1 MRQWR
6 QLAFGGSMLVLG
18 YVLGTAG
25 LFQPASLTAQDFGD
39 GLSEDTENRIRAAH
53 RAVREAVEALQSEG
67 RYEAIT
73 QGTNSFL
80 ALSGGGNAREDL
92 EQGRGVDPE
101 TFAALYA
108 GLATPEVAELLEIDE
123 EGRITYNDQV
133 VRMYSRSRL
142 QRSYSERLKYF
153 ETSL

>member
-1 MRQWR
+1 
-6 QLAFGGSMLVLG
+6 MLVLG
-18 YVLGTAG
+18 YMLGTAG
-25 LFQPASLTAQDFGD
+25 VFQPASLTAQDFGA

-53 RAVREAVEALQSEG
+53 RAIREAVEALQSEG

-73 QGTNSFL
+73 QGPNAFL

-92 EQGRGVDPE
+92 ESGQGVDPE

-108 GLATPEVAELLEIDE
+108 GLAIPEVADLLEVDE
-123 EGRITYNDQV
+123 EGRIMYNDQV

-142 QRSYSERLKYF
+142 ERTYAERLKYF